1 MLSQGECSEV
11 FCLLQNSTKLRQKF
25 SLRFFFTPKQIQIRH
40 AYWVDVIERI
50 CKLAQS
56 KMADVAAH
64 DQHGQGK
71 FTLLNDPEDSEK
83 CPSDC
88 PIAEQGQPEE
98 PEYSTTSADKVLF
111 LRFFEEIESC
121 VAQAEALWRR
131 VALTE
136 LDLSTASI
144 CIYPVPCAGIYSC

>member
-1 MLSQGECSEV
+1 
-11 FCLLQNSTKLRQKF
+11 
-25 SLRFFFTPKQIQIRH
+25 
-40 AYWVDVIERI
+40 
-50 CKLAQS
+50 
-56 KMADVAAH
+56 MADVAAH

-88 PIAEQGQPEE
+88 PIAEQEQPEE
-98 PEYSTTSADKVLF
+98 PEYSTTSADQVLF

-144 CIYPVPCAGIYSC
+144 LTSLYIPTDLSRVWTLYVGPSLKLAPNVS